1 MASGIKVRINSAGAE
16 ALLTSAGVLSDVSA
30 RASAVAAA
38 ANARA
43 SPDTM
48 DNPAYMSDSEVGSTR
63 ARARVFTATPHGIH
77 NNNKYDTLLSSLYA
91 GG

>member
-1 MASGIKVRINSAGAE
+1 MASGIKVRINSAGAR
-16 ALLTSAGVLSDVSA
+16 AVLTSAGVLSDVSA

-63 ARARVFTATPHGIH
+63 ARAHVFAATPHGIH